1 MKKTM
6 TRTAMIDEM
15 IKEGYITENERDELN
30 HRLKESVAK
39 LYQTMLAWI
48 NSDRQNYYVIRCF
61 EQCSIYGEYSHPIDL
76 FAQSKDEAIERIKK
90 DCPEYTRYECV
101 FEENARTRVAEIY

>member
-15 IKEGYITENERDELN
+15 IKEGYITESERDELN
-30 HRLKESVAK
+30 HRLKGSVAK

-48 NSDRQNYYVIRCF
+48 KNNRRNYYVIRCF
-61 EQCSIYGEYSHPIDL
+61 EECGAYGEYCHPIDL
-76 FAQSKDEAIERIKK
+76 FAQNKEEAIERIKK

-101 FEENARTRVAEIY
+101 FEENAKYRVAVIY